1 MRNTIIFIFLLPS
14 IVFAQEHQAVQQP
27 NSEAGIR
34 LISNNSTNFSS
45 IDFKENIPVKGYLAA
60 SIAGMLTHVD
70 GKDSSV
76 YISNGYVLIGNIF
89 LRNPS
94 LGKIGTSYTYSQNF
108 NDSSFSTLRHFS
120 NNITGDYYVDRVTI
134 SAIRNASRIEG
145 YPESFYSTTFS
156 LAWYSDDNLKLSFS
170 RHSADF
176 LNEKFFTAI
185 SAEVQPGFWNNSTS
199 LGFSYSG
206 DPQDNSFTT
215 GIFMTYFF
223 DTRVNLIDRDRQYR

>member
-14 IVFAQEHQAVQQP
+14 IVFAQEQQAVQHH
-27 NSEAGIR
+27 NSETGIR
-34 LISNNSTNFSS
+34 FISTNSTNISS

-60 SIAGMLTHVD
+60 SIAGMLSHVD
-70 GKDSSV
+70 GKDSNI

-94 LGKIGTSYTYSQNF
+94 LGKIGTSYAYSQNF
-108 NDSSFSTLRHFS
+108 NDSRFSTIRQFS

-134 SAIRNASRIEG
+134 SAMRNASRIEG
-145 YPESFYSTTFS
+145 YSENYYSTKIS
-156 LAWYSDDNLKLSFS
+156 LSWYSDDNLKLSFS

-176 LNEKFFTAI
+176 LNDKFSTEI

-206 DPQDNSFTT
+206 DSQDNSFTA

-223 DTRVNLIDRDRQYR
+223 DTRVILIDRDRQYR